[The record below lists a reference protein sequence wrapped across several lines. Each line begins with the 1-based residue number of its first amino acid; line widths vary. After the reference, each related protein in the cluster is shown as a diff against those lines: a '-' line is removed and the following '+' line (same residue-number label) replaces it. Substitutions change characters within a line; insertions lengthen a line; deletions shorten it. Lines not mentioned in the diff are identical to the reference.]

1 MNQISKH
8 LIHWQLSFFH
18 ELGYFFHFYSSHK
31 VYPTNKHRMS
41 LFLAKKLF
49 LVCLFYFSAMWNLTG
64 SQNLAY
70 FCVVVVNLLNSFIS
84 YQLLL
89 LLVVFFLLWFLNPLS
104 CVRVCVFVLFSLTLL
119 SFEHPWHFVCICSKD
134 FWAKIVSIFIQ
145 LILIA
150 WKCRRIS
157 PSNRNSWNELQL
169 NC

>member
-18 ELGYFFHFYSSHK
+18 ELMYFFPFYNSYK

-49 LVCLFYFSAMWNLTG
+49 LVYLFYFSAMWNLTG

-89 LLVVFFLLWFLNPLS
+89 LLVVFFSMILKPSVICACVCFCVIPFDAFIVWASVTFRLYMFERFLSKNPLHIYIANTD
-104 CVRVCVFVLFSLTLL
+104 SL
-119 SFEHPWHFVCICSKD
+119 
-134 FWAKIVSIFIQ
+134 
-145 LILIA
+145 
-150 WKCRRIS
+150 
-157 PSNRNSWNELQL
+157 
-169 NC
+169 